1 MNKIVPLNYQNVSV
15 YLLLLVSNGVPRTSQ
30 SEEQEIPI
38 TMTSKADFNAVQQK
52 LAKKP
57 FYRKFK

>member
-1 MNKIVPLNYQNVSV
+1 MP
-15 YLLLLVSNGVPRTSQ
+15 NGITRQSQ
-30 SEEQEIPI
+30 SEDAQDEVPI

-52 LAKKP
+52 LTKKP